1 MAKLS
6 NHRSALSTK
15 KEKDDCC
22 ASCYSKCYLFIINI
36 STLILASVLIYYGA
50 TTITISN
57 KAKDVGNA
65 TASEEQFVNSTNTIL
80 PSESSLGT
88 AQGASSIFENAWV
101 TVVAMGCSL
110 FILSFVGIAGT
121 VTRKKF
127 ILFTHLVL
135 LMVFS
140 SALLY
145 SAFYCFFF
153 SDNAQALVDYYW
165 HYLADGLPEKDRQTE
180 MVKWVEDHI
189 RGAGIVC
196 LIAALMLLASM
207 CATSQLLGHLYTFR
221 NFMLVVNSATFI
233 IGVLVILLA
242 VITGLEH
249 LTGLWVPYF
258 LAVLGSLM
266 SLLSGLGY
274 CAVRKENSKLM
285 RAYFC
290 SLLILILLFF
300 ASSILSFYYA
310 AEMRSY
316 VKSEWPEI
324 EDKIAPGY
332 TEEDVEIILSHHM
345 YKLGIAAAIVVVILI
360 FNSCGSCYMYRRIRY
375 AEAALDD
382 EELEVLRLEEGIDSD
397 DDSEE

>member
-1 MAKLS
+1 MLLVYYQYIDINSRKCS
-6 NHRSALSTK
+6 N
-15 KEKDDCC
+15 
-22 ASCYSKCYLFIINI
+22 
-36 STLILASVLIYYGA
+36 YYGA

-57 KAKDVGNA
+57 NAKDVGNA

-101 TVVAMGCSL
+101 TVVAMMF
-110 FILSFVGIAGT
+110 FIYFKLRRNSWNK

-196 LIAALMLLASM
+196 LIASLMLLASM

-332 TEEDVEIILSHHM
+332 TEEDVEIIFVSSYVQAWHCCCHCS
-345 YKLGIAAAIVVVILI
+345 G
-360 FNSCGSCYMYRRIRY
+360 NSNIQFMWFMLYVQTDSVRGGRARR
-375 AEAALDD
+375 
-382 EELEVLRLEEGIDSD
+382 
-397 DDSEE
+397 

>member
-1 MAKLS
+1 M
-6 NHRSALSTK
+6 
-15 KEKDDCC
+15 
-22 ASCYSKCYLFIINI
+22 
-36 STLILASVLIYYGA
+36 
-50 TTITISN
+50 
-57 KAKDVGNA
+57 
-65 TASEEQFVNSTNTIL
+65 
-80 PSESSLGT
+80 
-88 AQGASSIFENAWV
+88 
-101 TVVAMGCSL
+101 
-110 FILSFVGIAGT
+110 
-121 VTRKKF
+121 
-127 ILFTHLVL
+127 FTHLVL

-382 EELEVLRLEEGIDSD
+382 EELEVRTFKKSVGSW
-397 DDSEE
+397 